1 MTIHDKAYNRAKSY
15 FKAMRKYRIDRD
27 KSAGRW
33 LPLYN
38 NLHQY
43 ADNKIHCS
51 CPMCSEKTN
60 NKNRKGARGWEPA
73 KNWSI
78 TDQKKIDN
86 MENQIEELNDNLE

>member
-1 MTIHDKAYNRAKSY
+1 MAIHDKAYNRAKSY
-15 FKAMRKYRIDRD
+15 SKAMRKYQIDRD

-51 CPMCSEKTN
+51 CCLCRSKTN
-60 NKNRKGARGWEPA
+60 PKTKQGSGP
-73 KNWSI
+73 KMNWSI
-78 TDQKKIDN
+78 TDKKKIDSMQNQLEDIDDN
-86 MENQIEELNDNLE
+86 ME